1 MIESI
6 TTNIIRCDGCG
17 IILSNGDG
25 YRHLY
30 HKDIC
35 DHCMG
40 LILQK
45 IESERIITKKVFD
58 ELIDD
63 IKYKI

>member
-6 TTNIIRCDGCG
+6 TTNIIRCDACNRY
-17 IILSNGDG
+17 LEKGDG
-25 YRHLY
+25 YRHVF

-35 DHCMG
+35 DECVG

-45 IESERIITKKVFD
+45 IEAERIITKKEFTDV
-58 ELIDD
+58 LDD
-63 IKYKI
+63 IRYKI